1 MHVLSVYEV
10 HSGLVL
16 AQRTVLEKENEIS
29 AGKDLLTPLYV
40 KDRVWT
46 ADAIHTRDA
55 GLPVH

>member
-1 MHVLSVYEV
+1 MLSVYEV